1 MRLSQNVGQRM
12 AVAEVRKHRSYNSAT
27 INNDI
32 AILTFTTQPTEGSN
46 VMPACM
52 PSRDHGVNELS
63 YVTGWGTTSEGKLL
77 PLTTSLVW
85 KQKFPLYKKRNTNT
99 VCSAH
104 LPILLDAYYL
114 GLCVLHLLYL

>member
-1 MRLSQNVGQRM
+1 MFKDVINLSFRSLGNANNLRVKVGEMRLSQNVGQRM

-52 PSRDHGVNELS
+52 PSRDHGVNEVS

-85 KQKFPLYKKRNTNT
+85 
-99 VCSAH
+99 
-104 LPILLDAYYL
+104 
-114 GLCVLHLLYL
+114 

>member
-63 YVTGWGTTSEGKLL
+63 YVTGWGTTSEGKLW

-85 KQKFPLYKKRNTNT
+85 
-99 VCSAH
+99 
-104 LPILLDAYYL
+104 
-114 GLCVLHLLYL
+114 

>member
-85 KQKFPLYKKRNTNT
+85 LQKCPLYKKRNTNT

-104 LPILLDAYYL
+104 LPILFDAYYL